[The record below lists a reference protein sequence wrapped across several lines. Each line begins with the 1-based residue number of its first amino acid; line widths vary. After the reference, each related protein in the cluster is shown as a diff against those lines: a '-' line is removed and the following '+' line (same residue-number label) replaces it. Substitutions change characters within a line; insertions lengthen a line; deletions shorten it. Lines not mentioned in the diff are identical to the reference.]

1 MAFIKVL
8 NGAGIHRCAEK
19 TNLIE
24 RSLRTGVV
32 QIFKKKRTKFTDLF
46 GNYFFKFRLKK
57 ST

>member
-32 QIFKKKRTKFTDLF
+32 QIFKKNEPSSPIYLVTIFSNF
-46 GNYFFKFRLKK
+46 V
-57 ST
+57 